1 MDAAH
6 VFADGTGMDHGV
18 SVAATRRATWRLSL
32 LALLL
37 SGAAFACAL
46 SDALS
51 GPATP
56 TITLRY
62 SGDSSV
68 VVGDTVAF
76 AVTAE
81 IDGTNLSAPSLR
93 YAIEDTAVVSLTPAG
108 HALVGRRRGRTQL
121 IASLVSPLVAKSPTL
136 SVTLDVVVGAVTIVP
151 ASDTLTS
158 IDDTLSLVAPVFDAH
173 GAPLDGVAPVW
184 TSSDTTIAT
193 FVAPGRLV
201 ARRNGQVMVRALVD
215 RDTGVGSVMITQR
228 LARLQTSP
236 STLALSALTAE
247 STVVAVGLDARGHP
261 LGPVP
266 VSWTSEAPTIA
277 TVTSGGRVRAVD
289 NGATRIL
296 AQSGAVQDTV
306 TVTVEQRAQ
315 RVVILPNPV
324 PAIVSLGDQVSLAA
338 SATDSLGFLVAVPN
352 KSPGWAS
359 LDPTI
364 ATVDRNGLVTGVG
377 VGSGRVV
384 AVIDA
389 ARDTVTVPVGDLPAT
404 VVIQPATATLA
415 SIKDTLLLSATVR
428 NSRGNL
434 IQNPAI
440 TWRATNPA
448 ITRVDTVPRP
458 LAVAVGVGTVRII
471 AVAGGVADT
480 SVVTVTNA
488 PTFLDITRAA
498 DTLTSIWDSLPI
510 PTVILNARGDTLA
523 ATSVQWSSDAPLVGS
538 VNGAGLVVARD
549 TGQTVVRAKYVSALG
564 DTLRDTIAV
573 RVFNLPASVTLSD
586 DLDTLTAV
594 GQSLGY
600 TGSVRNAR
608 GNPIAGYTIAWSSSN
623 PTAVTVSPGGVA
635 TAAGLG
641 SAFVIGQA
649 AGLAD
654 TVTDIVVNPTRIIVD
669 NGIAIAPRLGTRK
682 RPFAKIADGVN
693 VAETDDTVLVRK
705 GAAPY
710 AETVALTRRVTLLGD
725 DSAFVASGQTN
736 PLLLPLISH
745 DTGSAGITAY
755 TAATVVIKNLALR
768 HTISGPAIDARQ
780 ADLRVARFYVNPP
793 GTVAARIGRGIAL
806 DSSTSSAATITSS
819 DIRSVRGYGIRVRDG
834 TGVVIDTVYVESVD
848 SLAGVDVGAGIRL
861 LRGSGNA
868 VRHATIRGTQGPALL
883 VDSSAGATIAAND
896 LAGRQRLALIRWSTG
911 ATVQGNLLDT
921 RPLGLNG
928 EVSSGGTLFEWAALE
943 MQSSWQAV
951 VTGNSF
957 RDLGGANQDPYN
969 AMRFV
974 LVRNPSLPLQTGAQV
989 TGNFAIGSRTG
1000 IRSENSNLIVQG
1012 SRFDS
1017 TLSGVIGTG
1026 SDVWTLQNDTI
1037 DATLQSGC
1045 VQATSASSITL
1056 TSSWFQGC
1064 TAGGGAAYAVSVA
1077 GGFFRVQQSTFL
1089 DNRAAV
1095 SFSGASFTATGNTVS
1110 GAGFNPAPGDT
1121 LVARAA
1127 LDGTAPLITIVQ
1139 NTVTGHRFNAGFRVE
1154 GGSFSARLDSNL
1166 VSTNNVGVSLGS
1178 LSNFSARDD
1187 DIFDNSTAG
1196 VRNEV
1201 GPGVSLPQIW
1211 WGDARGPRRLADP
1224 TATGDSVAGNVTV
1237 SSWNSLPL
1245 TSGSIAAALHSVRG
1259 DGQSGLRGTPLGR
1272 AYTVR
1277 VVDAAGKPVA
1287 GVQVTFKVTG
1297 GGGNFGG
1304 SGQVKITTNA
1314 SGLAEATLTLG
1325 SSPGTNTATATA
1337 SGLNTLTF
1345 TATGT

>member
-1 MDAAH
+1 MDY
-6 VFADGTGMDHGV
+6 GV
-18 SVAATRRATWRLSL
+18 SVAATRRATWRLAL

-51 GPATP
+51 GPETP

-76 AVTAE
+76 TVTAE

-93 YAIEDTAVVSLTPAG
+93 YAVADTAVVSLTPAG
-108 HALVGRRRGRTQL
+108 HALIGRRRGRTQL
-121 IASLVSPLVAKSPTL
+121 TVSLVSPLVARPPTL

-158 IDDTLSLVAPVFDAH
+158 IDDTLPLVAPVFDAH

-215 RDTGVGSVMITQR
+215 HDTGVGSVVIAQR

-289 NGATRIL
+289 NGTTRVL

-338 SATDSLGFLVAVPN
+338 SATDSLGFLVTVPN
-352 KSPGWAS
+352 KSTGWAS

-471 AVAGGVADT
+471 AVAGSVADT

-498 DTLTSIWDSLPI
+498 DTLTSIWDSLPV
-510 PTVILNARGDTLA
+510 PAVILNARGDTLA
-523 ATSVQWSSDAPLVGS
+523 ATSVQWSSDAPLIGS

-549 TGQTVVRAKYVSALG
+549 TGQTVIRARYVSAAG
-564 DTLRDTIAV
+564 DTLRDTLAV

-600 TGSVRNAR
+600 TGAVRNAR
-608 GNPIAGYTIAWSSSN
+608 GNPVAGYTIAWSSSN
-623 PTAVTVSPGGVA
+623 PAAVTVSPGGVA

-649 AGLAD
+649 AGFAD
-654 TVTDIVVNPTRIIVD
+654 TVTDVVVNPTRIIVD
-669 NGIAIAPRLGTRK
+669 NGIAIAPRFGTRK
-682 RPFAKIADGVN
+682 RPYARIGDGMN
-693 VAETDDTVLVRK
+693 VAQTDDTVLVRK
-705 GAAPY
+705 GGAPY
-710 AETVALTRRVTLLGD
+710 AETVALTRRLTLLGD

-768 HTISGPAIDARQ
+768 HTVSGPAIDARQ

-834 TGVVIDTVYVESVD
+834 TGVVIDTIYVESVD

-896 LAGRQRLALIRWSTG
+896 LAGRQRLVLVRWSTG

-928 EVSSGGTLFEWAALE
+928 EVAAGGTLFEWAALE
-943 MQSSWQAV
+943 MDSLWQAV
-951 VTGNSF
+951 VTGNTF
-957 RDLGGANQDPYN
+957 RDLPGVNQNPFN
-969 AMRFV
+969 AMRLV
-974 LVRNPSLPLQTGAQV
+974 KVRNPSFPLQTGAQV
-989 TGNFAIGSRTG
+989 TGNYAIGSRTG
-1000 IRSENSNLIVQG
+1000 IRSENSNLNVQG

-1026 SDVWTLQNDTI
+1026 SDALTLQNDTI

-1045 VQATSASSITL
+1045 IQATSASSITL

-1064 TAGGGAAYAVSVA
+1064 TAGGSAAYAVSVA
-1077 GGFFRVQQSTFL
+1077 GGLLRVQQSTFL
-1089 DNRAAV
+1089 DNRAAA
-1095 SFSGASFTATGNTVS
+1095 SFSGISFTAIGNTVS
-1110 GAGFNPAPGDT
+1110 GAGFSPVPGDT
-1121 LVARAA
+1121 LSARAA
-1127 LDGTAPLITIVQ
+1127 FDATAALLTIVQ
-1139 NTVTGHRFNAGFRVE
+1139 NGLTGHAYNAGIRVE
-1154 GGSFSARLDSNL
+1154 GGSAGMRLDSNL
-1166 VSTNNVGVSLGS
+1166 VSTNNIGVRLGS
-1178 LSNFSARDD
+1178 LSNFSATNNN
-1187 DIFDNSTAG
+1187 IFDNAPTG
-1196 VRNEV
+1196 VLNEV
-1201 GPGVSLPQIW
+1201 ATAISMPQTW

-1224 TATGDSVAGNVTV
+1224 TATGDSLSGNVTAP
-1237 SSWNSLPL
+1237 SWNAAPL
-1245 TSGSIAAALHSVRG
+1245 ANGTTASALHYVRG
-1259 DGQSGLRGTPLGR
+1259 NGQTGVRGTAL
-1272 AYTVR
+1272 ANAFTVR
-1277 VVDAAGKPVA
+1277 VVDASGRPVV
-1287 GVQVTFKVTG
+1287 GVSVRFKVISG
-1297 GGGNFGG
+1297 GGTFGG
-1304 SGQVKITTNA
+1304 SGQINVTTNA
-1314 SGLAEATLTLG
+1314 SGLAEAALTLG
-1325 SSPGTNTATATA
+1325 LTPGTNTATATLG
-1337 SGLNTLTF
+1337 GLTITF
-1345 TATGT
+1345 TAAGT

>member
-1 MDAAH
+1 MHHADATSPGVTIRPAPHLHTRSLFPPAPFAAGYAPPARMDAAH

-121 IASLVSPLVAKSPTL
+121 IASLVSPLVAKPPTL

-215 RDTGVGSVMITQR
+215 RDTGVGSVMIAQR

-247 STVVAVGLDARGHP
+247 STVVAVGLDARGHT
-261 LGPVP
+261 LGLVP

-377 VGSGRVV
+377 VGSGRV
-384 AVIDA
+384 
-389 ARDTVTVPVGDLPAT
+389 GDLPAT

-498 DTLTSIWDSLPI
+498 DTLTSIWDPLPI

-573 RVFNLPASVTLSD
+573 RVFNRPASVTLSD

-600 TGSVRNAR
+600 TGTVRNAR
-608 GNPIAGYTIAWSSSN
+608 GIPIAGYTIAWSSSN
-623 PTAVTVSPGGVA
+623 PAAVTVSPGGLA

-641 SAFVIGQA
+641 SAFVTGQA
-649 AGLAD
+649 AGFAD

-806 DSSTSSAATITSS
+806 DSATSSAASITSS
-819 DIRSVRGYGIRVRDG
+819 EIRSVKGYGIRVRDG
-834 TGVVIDTVYVESVD
+834 TGVVVDTVYIESVD
-848 SLAGVDVGAGIRL
+848 SLPGVEAGAGIRI

-868 VRHATIRGTQGPALL
+868 VRHATIR
-883 VDSSAGATIAAND
+883 
-896 LAGRQRLALIRWSTG
+896 
-911 ATVQGNLLDT
+911 
-921 RPLGLNG
+921 
-928 EVSSGGTLFEWAALE
+928 
-943 MQSSWQAV
+943 
-951 VTGNSF
+951 
-957 RDLGGANQDPYN
+957 
-969 AMRFV
+969 
-974 LVRNPSLPLQTGAQV
+974 
-989 TGNFAIGSRTG
+989 
-1000 IRSENSNLIVQG
+1000 
-1012 SRFDS
+1012 
-1017 TLSGVIGTG
+1017 
-1026 SDVWTLQNDTI
+1026 
-1037 DATLQSGC
+1037 
-1045 VQATSASSITL
+1045 
-1056 TSSWFQGC
+1056 
-1064 TAGGGAAYAVSVA
+1064 
-1077 GGFFRVQQSTFL
+1077 
-1089 DNRAAV
+1089 
-1095 SFSGASFTATGNTVS
+1095 
-1110 GAGFNPAPGDT
+1110 
-1121 LVARAA
+1121 
-1127 LDGTAPLITIVQ
+1127 
-1139 NTVTGHRFNAGFRVE
+1139 
-1154 GGSFSARLDSNL
+1154 
-1166 VSTNNVGVSLGS
+1166 
-1178 LSNFSARDD
+1178 
-1187 DIFDNSTAG
+1187 
-1196 VRNEV
+1196 
-1201 GPGVSLPQIW
+1201 
-1211 WGDARGPRRLADP
+1211 
-1224 TATGDSVAGNVTV
+1224 
-1237 SSWNSLPL
+1237 
-1245 TSGSIAAALHSVRG
+1245 
-1259 DGQSGLRGTPLGR
+1259 
-1272 AYTVR
+1272 
-1277 VVDAAGKPVA
+1277 
-1287 GVQVTFKVTG
+1287 
-1297 GGGNFGG
+1297 
-1304 SGQVKITTNA
+1304 
-1314 SGLAEATLTLG
+1314 
-1325 SSPGTNTATATA
+1325 
-1337 SGLNTLTF
+1337 
-1345 TATGT
+1345 

>member
-1 MDAAH
+1 MVLERRCALHHADATSSGVTIRPVSHLHTRSLFPPAPFAAGYAPPARMDAAH

-121 IASLVSPLVAKSPTL
+121 IASLVSPLVAKPPML

-523 ATSVQWSSDAPLVGS
+523 ATSVQWSSDAPVVGS

-641 SAFVIGQA
+641 SAFV
-649 AGLAD
+649 
-654 TVTDIVVNPTRIIVD
+654 
-669 NGIAIAPRLGTRK
+669 
-682 RPFAKIADGVN
+682 
-693 VAETDDTVLVRK
+693 
-705 GAAPY
+705 
-710 AETVALTRRVTLLGD
+710 
-725 DSAFVASGQTN
+725 ASGQTN

-780 ADLRVARFYVNPP
+780 ADLRVARFYINPP

-861 LRGSGNA
+861 LRGNGNA

-883 VDSSAGATIAAND
+883 IDSSADATIAAND

-951 VTGNSF
+951 VSGNTF
-957 RDLGGANQDPYN
+957 RDVAQAGQDPYN

-974 LVRNPSLPLQTGAQV
+974 LVRNPSLPLQPGAQLSSN
-989 TGNFAIGSRTG
+989 TAIGSRSG
-1000 IRSENSNLIVQG
+1000 IRSENSNLTVQG

-1026 SDVWTLQNDTI
+1026 SDALTLQNDTI
-1037 DATLQSGC
+1037 DATQQGPC

-1095 SFSGASFTATGNTVS
+1095 SFSGLSFTATGNTVS
-1110 GAGFNPAPGDT
+1110 GTGFNPAPGDT

-1154 GGSFSARLDSNL
+1154 GGSVSARLDSNL

-1201 GPGVSLPQIW
+1201 GTGVSLPQIW
-1211 WGDARGPRRLADP
+1211 WGDA
-1224 TATGDSVAGNVTV
+1224 
-1237 SSWNSLPL
+1237 
-1245 TSGSIAAALHSVRG
+1245 
-1259 DGQSGLRGTPLGR
+1259 
-1272 AYTVR
+1272 
-1277 VVDAAGKPVA
+1277 
-1287 GVQVTFKVTG
+1287 
-1297 GGGNFGG
+1297 
-1304 SGQVKITTNA
+1304 
-1314 SGLAEATLTLG
+1314 
-1325 SSPGTNTATATA
+1325 
-1337 SGLNTLTF
+1337 
-1345 TATGT
+1345 

>member
-1 MDAAH
+1 MCSASRRRDLPRRYNSPRSAGYAPPARMDAAH

-121 IASLVSPLVAKSPTL
+121 IASLVSPLVAKPPTL

-247 STVVAVGLDARGHP
+247 STVVAVGLDARGHT
-261 LGPVP
+261 LGLVP

-384 AVIDA
+384 AV
-389 ARDTVTVPVGDLPAT
+389 
-404 VVIQPATATLA
+404 
-415 SIKDTLLLSATVR
+415 
-428 NSRGNL
+428 
-434 IQNPAI
+434 
-440 TWRATNPA
+440 
-448 ITRVDTVPRP
+448 
-458 LAVAVGVGTVRII
+458 
-471 AVAGGVADT
+471 
-480 SVVTVTNA
+480 TNA

-573 RVFNLPASVTLSD
+573 RVFNRPASVTLSD

-600 TGSVRNAR
+600 TGTVRNAR
-608 GNPIAGYTIAWSSSN
+608 GIPIAGYTIAWSSSN
-623 PTAVTVSPGGVA
+623 PAAVTVSPGGLA

-641 SAFVIGQA
+641 SAFVTGQA
-649 AGLAD
+649 AGFAD

-725 DSAFVASGQTN
+725 DSAFVASGQAN

-806 DSSTSSAATITSS
+806 DSSTSSAATITNS

-883 VDSSAGATIAAND
+883 VDSSAGAMIAAND

-974 LVRNPSLPLQTGAQV
+974 LVRNPSFPLQTGAQV

-1012 SRFDS
+1012 SR
-1017 TLSGVIGTG
+1017 
-1026 SDVWTLQNDTI
+1026 
-1037 DATLQSGC
+1037 
-1045 VQATSASSITL
+1045 
-1056 TSSWFQGC
+1056 
-1064 TAGGGAAYAVSVA
+1064 
-1077 GGFFRVQQSTFL
+1077 
-1089 DNRAAV
+1089 
-1095 SFSGASFTATGNTVS
+1095 
-1110 GAGFNPAPGDT
+1110 
-1121 LVARAA
+1121 
-1127 LDGTAPLITIVQ
+1127 
-1139 NTVTGHRFNAGFRVE
+1139 
-1154 GGSFSARLDSNL
+1154 
-1166 VSTNNVGVSLGS
+1166 
-1178 LSNFSARDD
+1178 
-1187 DIFDNSTAG
+1187 
-1196 VRNEV
+1196 
-1201 GPGVSLPQIW
+1201 
-1211 WGDARGPRRLADP
+1211 
-1224 TATGDSVAGNVTV
+1224 
-1237 SSWNSLPL
+1237 
-1245 TSGSIAAALHSVRG
+1245 
-1259 DGQSGLRGTPLGR
+1259 
-1272 AYTVR
+1272 
-1277 VVDAAGKPVA
+1277 
-1287 GVQVTFKVTG
+1287 
-1297 GGGNFGG
+1297 
-1304 SGQVKITTNA
+1304 
-1314 SGLAEATLTLG
+1314 
-1325 SSPGTNTATATA
+1325 
-1337 SGLNTLTF
+1337 
-1345 TATGT
+1345 